1 MGGGRRPVAGM
12 RWPQHRLRRTLAGAG
27 LVSAHGCEKGWGRC
41 PAGHSDSERMAS
53 VQFLPPRLPSL
64 FKLAPPPLGSLSP
77 AGTGPSEPWEAGL
90 VLCRQG
96 WRGESCSVRWPEGP
110 THPAPGDPSSL
121 PLLRPTQGRNPR
133 PCPKAFSPEKSLRE
147 GCLPALVLAGR
158 PGEGLEM
165 FVEAGLTLGS
175 SPAVCHVTWGG
186 HIPLA
191 LRIPSVITEGVSQT
205 PQDPPGVR
213 IRAGC
218 PSHTRG
224 P

>member
-1 MGGGRRPVAGM
+1 MSGCWVLGGGGRPVAGM
-12 RWPQHRLRRTLAGAG
+12 RWPQHGLRRTLAGAG

-77 AGTGPSEPWEAGL
+77 AGAGPSEPWEAGL

-121 PLLRPTQGRNPR
+121 PPPQTHTGKKPETLPQSL
-133 PCPKAFSPEKSLRE
+133 FSRK
-147 GCLPALVLAGR
+147 
-158 PGEGLEM
+158 
-165 FVEAGLTLGS
+165 
-175 SPAVCHVTWGG
+175 
-186 HIPLA
+186 
-191 LRIPSVITEGVSQT
+191 ITAEGVSAG
-205 PQDPPGVR
+205 PGLGR
-213 IRAGC
+213 
-218 PSHTRG
+218 SSW
-224 P
+224 